1 MATSYEKYQKRKLIS
16 SYFSVI
22 ISIFLVLGL
31 LGVLSLFVIHSQKI
45 SDNFRETIPMTLF
58 FNGKTSEKELNA
70 FGEKLKEAPY
80 IKDFNFVSK
89 EEAAKNQEE
98 ALGEN
103 FLEFLGFNPLQDSY
117 DIHLN
122 SDYVVTDSIAK
133 IEAQFASNPNISDI
147 MYDKQLVEMVN
158 DNIQKIT
165 QWLLIIAGV
174 LTLISMLLINS
185 SLRLLIYSSRFTI
198 KTMQMVGATKRFIR
212 RPFIWHSMRLGIIGS
227 LLAIAAIMG
236 LSFYVDRKFPD
247 LDINPTQN
255 YMPIVFVSLGLLLVG
270 IIITSISTYFAT
282 QRFLNL
288 KSDELY

>member
-58 FNGKTSEKELNA
+58 FNGKTSEKELTA
-70 FGEKLKEAPY
+70 FGEKLKQAPY
-80 IKDFNFVSK
+80 IKDFTFVSK

-122 SDYVVTDSIAK
+122 SDYVVSDSIAK

-165 QWLLIIAGV
+165 QWLLITAGV

-227 LLAIAAIMG
+227 LLAIAAIIG
-236 LSFYVDRKFPD
+236 LSFYVDQKFPD

-255 YMPIVFVSLGLLLVG
+255 YMPIVFVSLGLFLVG

>member
-1 MATSYEKYQKRKLIS
+1 
-16 SYFSVI
+16 
-22 ISIFLVLGL
+22 
-31 LGVLSLFVIHSQKI
+31 
-45 SDNFRETIPMTLF
+45 
-58 FNGKTSEKELNA
+58 
-70 FGEKLKEAPY
+70 
-80 IKDFNFVSK
+80 
-89 EEAAKNQEE
+89 
-98 ALGEN
+98 
-103 FLEFLGFNPLQDSY
+103 
-117 DIHLN
+117 
-122 SDYVVTDSIAK
+122 VTDSIAK

-247 LDINPTQN
+247 LNINPTQN